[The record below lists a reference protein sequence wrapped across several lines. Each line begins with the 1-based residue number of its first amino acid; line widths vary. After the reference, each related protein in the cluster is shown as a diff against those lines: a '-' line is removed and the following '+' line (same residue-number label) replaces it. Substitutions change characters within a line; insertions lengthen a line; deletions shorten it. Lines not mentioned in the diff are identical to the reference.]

1 MDNNSN
7 DEAKHTVYISFNKND
22 SSVSSFISYL
32 IAAFNRQGIISAF
45 VDGKSSHDEAV
56 EREMGPEE
64 FSKLRVVVVVFSKN
78 YALHVSFLEKQILEF
93 SYRNNNDFVVVP
105 VFYGVSVSSV
115 KQHMERFGEEFDAV
129 QRSMIKWRPGHEY
142 DCKRSESEFL
152 EEIARDVFEQLY
164 PTEEIGIQSLL
175 KEIVENYLCN
185 QPWGIR
191 TIGIFGE
198 PGIGKT
204 TLATA
209 FFRRISHGYDDSCF
223 IKDFHTEY
231 TEKRLEYMPP
241 KYLGKTSMENFDLK
255 SFDSQP
261 SHRKKWVLVALDDV
275 QNAQDAKSFLGGYD
289 KFGPGSLIIIT
300 SRDKSVLEQCHMNK
314 IYELKGLNDE
324 DALKLFTRCAFGNGV
339 IEQNH
344 LDLSKR
350 VVECSDGNPRTL
362 RSFADKFKGKAVEKI
377 SWTYPDDCDVFVA
390 GDDGSCDTEKNTYFC
405 IVPCE
410 EDDEVHEN
418 KELQSD
424 HNAVLATRDSNT
436 IIVTPS
442 DLSAECEFRS
452 YSQKNPGFGIY
463 NRISKSLPSNLKV
476 YRLDYNSLMRSLYGH
491 LHQKHHVLLQGFAG
505 ELQKRWKSFSNSH
518 DHDQLEH
525 HLQLLLNLSGG
536 CVVTK
541 ICLEVVRKTRE
552 LNGKNINGIKQI
564 RYGNPEL
571 LKIKLDR
578 DQPNGLGQYISN

>member
-1 MDNNSN
+1 MDNNNNNHNSN
-7 DEAKHTVYISFNKND
+7 DEVKHTVYISFNKND

-64 FSKLRVVVVVFSKN
+64 FSRLRVVVVVFSKN
-78 YALHVSFLEKQILEF
+78 YALHVSFLEKQILEY

-115 KQHMERFGEEFDAV
+115 KQHMERFVEEFDAV

-142 DCKRSESEFL
+142 DC
-152 EEIARDVFEQLY
+152 
-164 PTEEIGIQSLL
+164 
-175 KEIVENYLCN
+175 
-185 QPWGIR
+185 
-191 TIGIFGE
+191 IFGE
-198 PGIGKT
+198 PSIGKT

-223 IKDFHTEY
+223 IKDFHKEY
-231 TEKRLEYMPP
+231 TEKRLEYLPP
-241 KYLGKTSMENFDLK
+241 KYLGKTSMEKFDLK

-300 SRDKSVLEQCHMNK
+300 SRKRKILEQCHMNK

-339 IEQNH
+339 IEQNL

-350 VVECSDGNPRTL
+350 VVECSDGNPNTL
-362 RSFADKFKGKAVEKI
+362 RSFAKKLKGKAVEKI
-377 SWTYPDDCDVFVA
+377 SSTFPDDCDVFVA
-390 GDDGSCDTEKNTYFC
+390 DDVSCDTEKNTYLR

-410 EDDEVHEN
+410 EDDE
-418 KELQSD
+418 
-424 HNAVLATRDSNT
+424 
-436 IIVTPS
+436 
-442 DLSAECEFRS
+442 
-452 YSQKNPGFGIY
+452 
-463 NRISKSLPSNLKV
+463 
-476 YRLDYNSLMRSLYGH
+476 
-491 LHQKHHVLLQGFAG
+491 
-505 ELQKRWKSFSNSH
+505 
-518 DHDQLEH
+518 
-525 HLQLLLNLSGG
+525 
-536 CVVTK
+536 
-541 ICLEVVRKTRE
+541 
-552 LNGKNINGIKQI
+552 
-564 RYGNPEL
+564 
-571 LKIKLDR
+571 
-578 DQPNGLGQYISN
+578 

>member
-1 MDNNSN
+1 MHGRGLDGNI
-7 DEAKHTVYISFNKND
+7 YGG
-22 SSVSSFISYL
+22 
-32 IAAFNRQGIISAF
+32 GIKC
-45 VDGKSSHDEAV
+45 V
-56 EREMGPEE
+56 
-64 FSKLRVVVVVFSKN
+64 
-78 YALHVSFLEKQILEF
+78 
-93 SYRNNNDFVVVP
+93 
-105 VFYGVSVSSV
+105 
-115 KQHMERFGEEFDAV
+115 
-129 QRSMIKWRPGHEY
+129 
-142 DCKRSESEFL
+142 CSESEFL

-223 IKDFHTEY
+223 IKDFHKEY
-231 TEKRLEYMPP
+231 TEKRLEYLPP
-241 KYLGKTSMENFDLK
+241 KYLGKTSMEKFDLK

-300 SRDKSVLEQCHMNK
+300 SRKRKILEQCHMNK

-324 DALKLFTRCAFGNGV
+324 DALKLFTRCAFGNRV
-339 IEQNH
+339 IEQNL

-350 VVECSDGNPRTL
+350 VVDSSDGNPNTL
-362 RSFADKFKGKAVEKI
+362 RSFAKKLKGKAVEKI
-377 SWTYPDDCDVFVA
+377 SWTFPDDCDVFVA
-390 GDDGSCDTEKNTYFC
+390 DDVSCDTEKNTYLR

-424 HNAVLATRDSNT
+424 HNAVLATGDSNT
-436 IIVTPS
+436 IILTPS

-452 YSQKNPGFGIY
+452 YSQKNPGFGLY

-476 YRLDYNSLMRSLYGH
+476 YRLDYNSLMRSLYEH

-505 ELQKRWKSFSNSH
+505 GLQKRWKSFSNSH

-541 ICLEVVRKTRE
+541 ICLEVVRKNRE
-552 LNGKNINGIKQI
+552 SNGKNINGIKQI

-578 DQPNGLGQYISN
+578 DQPNGLGQYISNQN